1 MKDDPLG
8 QMVRIPAGEFLMG
21 CDDVDKDER
30 PVHPVYVDEFH
41 LGAKLVTNGEYR
53 RFVHATGCRPIAVRE
68 LPALVAPGFRDS
80 FRELAERYVWKNAE
94 PPEGLENHPVTLVQY
109 VDALD
114 YCQWLAAITGKAIRL
129 PSEAEW
135 ERAARGGLEGRRY
148 PWGDDIDPSFANFL
162 TDPMLKAKRGTR
174 SVGSYPC
181 NGYGLYDMAGNVWQW
196 CSDWY
201 RPDTYVRLK
210 LAGEAVV
217 RNPQGPSAGYSPGND
232 QPQRVHRG
240 GSFLCTDQYCTRYM
254 MGTRGKGDVDTASNH
269 LGFRCIKDGGPG
281 AGKEP
286 K

>member
-196 CSDWY
+196 VSDWY
-201 RPDTYVRLK
+201 DPEYY
-210 LAGEAVV
+210 AGGQQ
-217 RNPQGPSAGYSPGND
+217 RNPQGPPSG
-232 QPQRVHRG
+232 RFRCVRG
-240 GSFLCTDQYCTRYM
+240 GSWVNDDVSFLRCAHRHE
-254 MGTRGKGDVDTASNH
+254 VPADTYAYSI
-269 LGFRCIKDGGPG
+269 GFRIAYSP
-281 AGKEP
+281 A
-286 K
+286 